1 MQNFGYYNNSYTQIN
16 YMEGKL
22 KQEAD
27 KFIIMGE
34 LRQQNAVHVVWLS
47 LVCMDSYMR
56 QISTPK
62 AERKYFIIYCSL
74 FMKELIISA
83 INIQLSS

>member
-1 MQNFGYYNNSYTQIN
+1 
-16 YMEGKL
+16 MEGKL
-22 KQEAD
+22 KQETD

-34 LRQQNAVHVVWLS
+34 SRQQNTVHAVWLS

-62 AERKYFIIYCSL
+62 AERKYFIGSPHL
-74 FMKELIISA
+74 HVGES
-83 INIQLSS
+83 